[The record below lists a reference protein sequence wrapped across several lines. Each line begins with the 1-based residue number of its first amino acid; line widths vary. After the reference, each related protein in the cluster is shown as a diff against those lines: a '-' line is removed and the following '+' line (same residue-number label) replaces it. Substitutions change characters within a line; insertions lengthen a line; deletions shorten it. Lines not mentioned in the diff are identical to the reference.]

1 MVFPKLFPDP
11 NTAPHVSKA
20 LVTSPKAV
28 KHGTLSTGYFHNPLG
43 RIGPSVRAELLHFLS
58 FSFC

>member
-28 KHGTLSTGYFHNPLG
+28 KHGALSTGYFHNPLG
-43 RIGPSVRAELLHFLS
+43 RIGPSVRAVLS
-58 FSFC
+58 NFPRFNLR